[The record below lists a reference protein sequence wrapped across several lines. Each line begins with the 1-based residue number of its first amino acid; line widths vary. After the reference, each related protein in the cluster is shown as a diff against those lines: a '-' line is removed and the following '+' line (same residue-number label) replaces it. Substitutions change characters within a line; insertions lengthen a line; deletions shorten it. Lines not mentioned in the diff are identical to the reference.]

1 MTSGVQARR
10 DQDES
15 ATSDRLPGRGVCYDG
30 GVVASPERCSTSR
43 TSGYADVK
51 PLTDRL
57 LARLSAELD
66 ERLVAVA
73 LYGSVARG
81 EARAESDVDLFL
93 VYRGDRESV
102 ADTFVEVELELR
114 AAPLTAEL
122 QARGVPTNPMPVLRT
137 EAALVDTPW
146 LLLDISHHGIIL
158 FDPGQVLHA
167 KLAALRRRLAELGS
181 RRIELADGS
190 WYWDLK
196 PDLRPGE
203 MIEL

>member
-1 MTSGVQARR
+1 M
-10 DQDES
+10 
-15 ATSDRLPGRGVCYDG
+15 GVCYAG
-30 GVVASPERCSTSR
+30 GVAASPPRCSAGR
-43 TSGYADVK
+43 TSGFADVK
-51 PLTDRL
+51 PLIDRL
-57 LARLSAELD
+57 LGRLGAELD

-73 LYGSVARG
+73 LFGSVARG
-81 EARAESDVDLFL
+81 EARAESDIDLFL

-102 ADTFVEVELELR
+102 ADTFVAVELELR
-114 AAPLTAEL
+114 AASLTAEL
-122 QARGVPTNPMPVLRT
+122 RARGVPTNPMPVLRT

-158 FDPGQVLHA
+158 FDPRRVLHA

-196 PDLRPGE
+196 PNLRPGE

>member
-1 MTSGVQARR
+1 MIRASVGSCYHGTVVGSPQRR
-10 DQDES
+10 S
-15 ATSDRLPGRGVCYDG
+15 AGRTC
-30 GVVASPERCSTSR
+30 
-43 TSGYADVK
+43 GYAEVK

-57 LARLSAELD
+57 LARLGAELD

-81 EARAESDVDLFL
+81 EARAESDIDLFL
-93 VYRGDRESV
+93 VYRGDRDSV

-114 AAPLTAEL
+114 AAPLTAQL
-122 QARGVPTNPMPVLRT
+122 RARGVPTNPMPVLRS

-158 FDPGQVLHA
+158 FDPRQVLHA

-181 RRIELADGS
+181 RRIELADGT

-196 PDLRPGE
+196 PNLRPGE
-203 MIEL
+203 MIEI